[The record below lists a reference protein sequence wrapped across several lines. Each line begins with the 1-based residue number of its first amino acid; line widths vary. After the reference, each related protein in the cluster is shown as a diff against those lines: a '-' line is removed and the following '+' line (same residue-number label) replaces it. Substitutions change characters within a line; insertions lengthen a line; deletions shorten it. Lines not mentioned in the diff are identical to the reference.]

1 MKYYTTP
8 PFQSTHLTT
17 DPEPN
22 QFIALRITTP
32 TISREFVM
40 VDSIGVSPDSY
51 LDQSYVK
58 AGDKDLTD
66 LAFYMRVLNK
76 TDEGLIFY
84 FRTKQFGR
92 FTIERFRPSEH
103 ESIVADVIYEDKGEQ
118 YHLNL
123 TEDFVQRLTNPEGMT
138 ARWT

>member
-17 DPEPN
+17 DPDPSE
-22 QFIALRITTP
+22 FFVLRLATP
-32 TISREFVM
+32 TLTREFVM
-40 VDSIGVSPDSY
+40 VDSIGVFPGSY
-51 LDQSYVK
+51 LDQSYVT

-76 TDEGLIFY
+76 TDDGLILY
-84 FRTKQFGR
+84 FRSKEFGR

-103 ESIVADVIYEDKGEQ
+103 ASIVADVLYEKNGEQ
-118 YHLNL
+118 YPLNL
-123 TEDFVQRLTNPEGMT
+123 SGDFVNRLTNPEGRT